1 MEKTKYSINSP
12 IIKNMLSIAFN
23 CLFIY
28 SFCSL
33 GQTGLIIQCI
43 FPSEPLCGKKFKK
56 KYCTF
61 YVKLAS
67 LKS

>member
-1 MEKTKYSINSP
+1 
-12 IIKNMLSIAFN
+12 MLSIAFN

-28 SFCSL
+28 SICSL
-33 GQTGLIIQCI
+33 GQTGFIIQCI

-61 YVKLAS
+61 YVKLDS